1 MIMITMKNVIREGHK
16 TLATVA
22 KPVKL
27 PLTAADKRLL
37 KDLLQFVK
45 NSQDPDMIEAYD
57 LRPAVGIA
65 APQVNVSKRMYA
77 VHVND
82 FDGTLY
88 SYALIN
94 PVITAKSKELIYVPG
109 GEGCLSVDR
118 ETEGITPRY
127 KAITLEALSY
137 DEPSDKVIPIKLNL
151 SGYIGIVFQHELDH
165 LDGILFTSKLFP
177 AIPNA
182 EPAFEISEAEED
194 AEI

>member
-1 MIMITMKNVIREGHK
+1 MITMKNVIREGHK
-16 TLATVA
+16 TLTTVA

-27 PLTAADKRLL
+27 PLSKADKRLL
-37 KDLLQFVK
+37 QDMLQFVK
-45 NSQDPDMIEAYD
+45 NSQNPELVEKYE

-77 VHVND
+77 VHVTD

-94 PVITAKSKELIYVPG
+94 PVITKKSMNLIYVPG

-127 KAITLEALSY
+127 ESITLEALAY
-137 DEPSDKVIPIKLNL
+137 DEPSDKVIPIKLDL
-151 SGYIGIVFQHELDH
+151 EGYVGIVFQHELDH
-165 LDGILFTSKLFP
+165 LDGILFTTKLFP
-177 AIPNA
+177 TIPNA
-182 EPAFEISEAEED
+182 KPAFEIPEDEED
-194 AEI
+194 SEL